1 PKCLL
6 PIPPGNL
13 GRKKPP
19 RRGGRRAITWIAVCL
34 RGSTRAIPGRG
45 GGRAGGRGDNGALRR
60 RADTVLG
67 CAGGRARLCCI
78 TSKIARQCPANRCAK
93 IGIVIGIISI
103 GRTVTLRLY
112 ELDDIRLAFGFIC
125 ERPSIVQLPL
135 PLIQALPLAVL
146 VFPEISKPIR
156 RKLAVS
162 D

>member
-1 PKCLL
+1 MRNRENFLAYTACRKVHRVSARRWPYTMGVSRRAARAIGGYDGINRRDRDGPVQAPILPGAYENCPCLENPSFPPCACYFPLVLACWSGQSPKCLL

-67 CAGGRARLCCI
+67 CAG
-78 TSKIARQCPANRCAK
+78 
-93 IGIVIGIISI
+93 
-103 GRTVTLRLY
+103 
-112 ELDDIRLAFGFIC
+112 
-125 ERPSIVQLPL
+125 
-135 PLIQALPLAVL
+135 
-146 VFPEISKPIR
+146 
-156 RKLAVS
+156 
-162 D
+162 